1 MRLILF
7 CLLFGISLAC
17 RISHEQAFTC
27 LLRDKCLS
35 KIQIHRRSKMKSRL
49 KSTYILAKE
58 GAKYE
63 KLFQDCD
70 SNNDGC
76 LEMTEIMSRP
86 SCKRSCR
93 WYTTIA
99 ELTC

>member
-7 CLLFGISLAC
+7 CLLFGIALAC

-35 KIQIHRRSKMKSRL
+35 KIQIHRKTKMKSRL
-49 KSTYILAKE
+49 KSTYILATE

-63 KLFQDCD
+63 KLFKDCD
-70 SNNDGC
+70 SNNDDC
-76 LEMTEIMSRP
+76 LDLTESMSRP

-93 WYTTIA
+93 WRETIA

>member
-7 CLLFGISLAC
+7 CLFFVISRAC
-17 RISHEQAFTC
+17 NVSHEKAFTC

-35 KIQIHRRSKMKSRL
+35 KIQIHRKTKMKSRL
-49 KSTYILAKE
+49 KSTYILANE

-76 LEMTEIMSRP
+76 LEMTDILSNN